1 MTVPEQDGPKEL
13 GPSHDGYGSASR
25 DGYIGVVARDRSPES
40 AIDSLLFE
48 QGKLRAEVDRL
59 NAAAAKPPEPAP
71 AKDKE
76 PAKDD
81 SSPGKPDAGKPDA
94 GKPDASK
101 DDKKEAPK
109 EPFLKRAGNWT
120 KAHPISTV
128 AIPVLLVAV
137 LVGGWF
143 MWGYLQSYESTD
155 DAQVDGH
162 VNAISSR
169 ISGTVTAVYVENNQS
184 VNQGKLAVQLDPRD
198 YQVALSQQQAN
209 LAQAMAN
216 AGAQSPNIPITQLTQ
231 ATGVSNTDLDI
242 TIARAG
248 YLGEQQLVAS
258 ALADLTQAEANAAN
272 AKAEEVRYRDLV
284 EKEEVSREQYDQRL
298 ANTRAQIAIVAAR
311 RASADAA
318 IKTVEQRSATLDQA
332 TSLAA
337 QAKQNAVRQV
347 DVQRATEASRQ
358 AAARISKAQMD
369 QAALNLTYCM
379 IYAPVAGIVGNKTVE
394 IGAQVSVGQELFDVT
409 PIDDVWVT
417 ANYKE
422 TQLRKMHAGQAV
434 TIQVDTLGREFKGY
448 IEDMPGATGARYSLL
463 PPENATGNYVK
474 VVQRLPVRI
483 RFQPNQ
489 DGVNLLRVGMSVEP
503 QVWLK

>member
-1 MTVPEQDGPKEL
+1 
-13 GPSHDGYGSASR
+13 
-25 DGYIGVVARDRSPES
+25 
-40 AIDSLLFE
+40 
-48 QGKLRAEVDRL
+48 
-59 NAAAAKPPEPAP
+59 
-71 AKDKE
+71 
-76 PAKDD
+76 
-81 SSPGKPDAGKPDA
+81 
-94 GKPDASK
+94 
-101 DDKKEAPK
+101 
-109 EPFLKRAGNWT
+109 
-120 KAHPISTV
+120 
-128 AIPVLLVAV
+128 
-137 LVGGWF
+137 
-143 MWGYLQSYESTD
+143 
-155 DAQVDGH
+155 
-162 VNAISSR
+162 
-169 ISGTVTAVYVENNQS
+169 
-184 VNQGKLAVQLDPRD
+184 
-198 YQVALSQQQAN
+198 
-209 LAQAMAN
+209 
-216 AGAQSPNIPITQLTQ
+216 
-231 ATGVSNTDLDI
+231 
-242 TIARAG
+242 
-248 YLGEQQLVAS
+248 
-258 ALADLTQAEANAAN
+258 
-272 AKAEEVRYRDLV
+272 
-284 EKEEVSREQYDQRL
+284 
-298 ANTRAQIAIVAAR
+298 VAAR